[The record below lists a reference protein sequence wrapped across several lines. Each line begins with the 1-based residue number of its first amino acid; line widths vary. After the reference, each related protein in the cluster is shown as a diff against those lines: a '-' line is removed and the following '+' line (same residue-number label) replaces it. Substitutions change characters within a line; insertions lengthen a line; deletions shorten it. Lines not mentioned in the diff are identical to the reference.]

1 MFYVFQSQ
9 IFQIDIKSLP
19 EQTSLDARE
28 GKEERKV
35 DAEEDVEAV
44 PVEVTELAS
53 EEMILEGS
61 EGDAEVVFK
70 EVNEVLSGE
79 GSLHVIP
86 GIFSC

>member
-1 MFYVFQSQ
+1 M
-9 IFQIDIKSLP
+9 
-19 EQTSLDARE
+19 DARE
-28 GKEERKV
+28 GKEEAKV

-70 EVNEVLSGE
+70 EVNEVFRGE